1 MDFHD
6 DLKTLKS
13 LRLSRLVVR
22 ERENRVRG
30 RFSFGQESRR
40 DQQRL
45 IPISMSSP
53 YYGKLNHLQS
63 DNGRGCVSL
72 SLSIDVAVVL
82 SAVTIHPP
90 NGFCFAPMQSQGSNV
105 NSALSFASLTSLFLL
120 AVRHAQIAHH
130 GCYGNLQ
137 LFSTATQMR

>member
-6 DLKTLKS
+6 DLRTLKS

-45 IPISMSSP
+45 VPISMTSP
-53 YYGKLNHLQS
+53 YSDKVNHLQTDRLGMCILES
-63 DNGRGCVSL
+63 
-72 SLSIDVAVVL
+72 
-82 SAVTIHPP
+82 
-90 NGFCFAPMQSQGSNV
+90 SN
-105 NSALSFASLTSLFLL
+105 
-120 AVRHAQIAHH
+120 
-130 GCYGNLQ
+130 
-137 LFSTATQMR
+137 